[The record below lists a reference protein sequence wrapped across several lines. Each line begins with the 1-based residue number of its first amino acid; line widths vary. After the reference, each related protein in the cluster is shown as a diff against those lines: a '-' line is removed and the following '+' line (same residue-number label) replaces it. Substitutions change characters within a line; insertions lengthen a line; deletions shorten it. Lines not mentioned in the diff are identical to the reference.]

1 MTLAYDDVLAAR
13 RRIAGIAHHTPVFT
27 SRTFDELTGAEV
39 FFKMENFQRVGAFKF
54 RGAYNALSRI
64 DADRRARGVIAFS
77 SGNHAQA
84 VALAARILGIKATIV
99 MPFDAPAAKL
109 EATRGYGAEIVQ
121 YDRYSQDRRD
131 VGAELAAEHGY
142 TMIPPF
148 DHPDIIA
155 GQGTAV
161 AELIGEVGVLD
172 AVVVP
177 LGGGGL
183 LSGSALSARELSPG
197 ARIYGVEPE
206 AGDDGRQSFRAGRI
220 VTIPTP
226 KTIADGAQTT
236 ALGELTFP
244 IIRDLVDDVVT
255 ASDDELAAQVRFFA
269 SRMNVVVEPTGALA
283 AAAASGNQLDLAG
296 QRVGVVVSGGN
307 VDPAA
312 LAGILAP
319 A

>member
-1 MTLAYDDVLAAR
+1 MTIAYSDVLGAR
-13 RRIAGIAHHTPVFT
+13 RRIAGVAHHTPVFT
-27 SRTFDELTGAEV
+27 SRTFDDMTGAEV
-39 FFKMENFQRVGAFKF
+39 FFKMESLQRVGAFKF
-54 RGAYNALSRI
+54 RGAYNALARLD
-64 DADRRARGVIAFS
+64 DAQRARGVIAFS

-84 VALAARILGIKATIV
+84 VALAAKLLGVKATIV

-121 YDRYSQDRRD
+121 YDRYSEDRGD

-183 LSGSALSARELSPG
+183 LSGSALSTRELSPG

-206 AGDDGRQSFRAGRI
+206 AGDDGLQSFRAGEV

-236 ALGELTFP
+236 ALGALTFP
-244 IIRDLVDDVVT
+244 IIRNLVDDIVT
-255 ASDDELAAQVRFFA
+255 ASDDDLVRQVRFFA

-283 AAAASGNQLDLAG
+283 AAAVAGDRLDLAG
-296 QRVGVVVSGGN
+296 QRVGVIVSGGN
-307 VDPAA
+307 VDPEA
-312 LAGILAP
+312 LAGMLT
-319 A
+319 